1 MLDDVGP
8 VLEYVGPKMLNN
20 WTSSV
25 GRTCNVGLMMLHKL
39 CWVMLD
45 QQLCPTFDEKYA
57 VRPTTLDDVVCA
69 TVPDGVGPSI
79 LDQLLLVEPV

>member
-1 MLDDVGP
+1 MCESPVLAPVLDDVGP
-8 VLEYVGPKMLNN
+8 VLEYVGPNMLDN

-25 GRTCNVGLMMLHKL
+25 GRTFNVGLMMLDKL

-45 QQLCPTFDEKYA
+45 QQYA
-57 VRPTTLDDVVCA
+57 VGPTILDDVVCP

-79 LDQLLLVEPV
+79 LD